1 MRLIHTDGGQ
11 NGSRE
16 WLKLSQH
23 ATQLDKDDWQ
33 EVTWPSEKGGQKM
46 YAHLIP
52 TWIRKLG
59 PTLLLIT
66 CHDLDD
72 PLKSVRYW
80 GSTVLDLDAQALVD
94 ILAVRWQIETFF
106 EYAKD
111 LLGSDQYQV
120 MSAQV
125 ILRFWTLIA
134 CLLCFLEEQR
144 TVDQDQYLTC
154 GDVRRNIQHQHRL
167 NLLHLLDDRFKQGF
181 SIDQVCCQL
190 ALYNS

>member
-1 MRLIHTDGGQ
+1 MTGKKSPGLTEQ
-11 NGSRE
+11 
-16 WLKLSQH
+16 
-23 ATQLDKDDWQ
+23 
-33 EVTWPSEKGGQKM
+33 GGQKM

-120 MSAQV
+120 MSAQA

-167 NLLHLLDDRFKQGF
+167 NLLHWLDDRFKQGF

-190 ALYNS
+190 ALSNS